1 MNRASSRAAIFYVG
15 MGLLLLVLVTKFQA
29 NFLPSGLSS
38 QIGHNSE
45 SVVLAIVV
53 AAEIQLLRGRRRTP
67 ALLVAMVVIA
77 FALIGLGLL
86 LKDADL
92 RSSIVTLNE
101 PLIGSGFV
109 LLYLC
114 LPRSRA
120 TAITVAVLVALYV
133 VIFYNTDFVVAQA
146 ESLVAIALAGP
157 ALDIFDRTI
166 LQPTEPDEPGLR
178 IFWMALLLVAVICL
192 IAAYSW
198 VHADLHHGA
207 FRNTI
212 DYLQRGEES
221 FWGWLLIHAYF
232 SYWLGSR
239 WRWTPQAEADGVHQP
254 LPAS

>member
-1 MNRASSRAAIFYVG
+1 MNRTSARVAIFYVVMAVG
-15 MGLLLLVLVTKFQA
+15 LLVLVTKFQA
-29 NFLPSGLSS
+29 NFLPSGMSS

-45 SVVLAIVV
+45 ALVLAIVV

-67 ALLVAMVVIA
+67 ALLAAMVVIA

-120 TAITVAVLVALYV
+120 TAVAVTVLVALYV
-133 VIFYNTDFVVAQA
+133 GIFYNTDFVVAQA

-157 ALDIFDRTI
+157 GLDIFDRTI
-166 LQPTEPDEPGLR
+166 LQPAEPDQPMLR
-178 IFWMALLLVAVICL
+178 IVWMALLLVGVICL
-192 IAAYSW
+192 ISAYSW
-198 VHADLHHGA
+198 VHEDLHGG
-207 FRNTI
+207 FRNAI

-221 FWGWLLIHAYF
+221 FWGWLLIHGYF

-239 WRWTPQAEADGVHQP
+239 WRSTPRAETGGVHQP
-254 LPAS
+254 VSAR